1 MCPTEYYIQYI
12 TFRAA
17 MQKNAVSHHKRGNR
31 IPHPSG
37 GYLRYRVRIGLVYLS
52 SAGRVHQ
59 HMTYDTRRGF
69 LLRR

>member
-1 MCPTEYYIQYI
+1 
-12 TFRAA
+12 